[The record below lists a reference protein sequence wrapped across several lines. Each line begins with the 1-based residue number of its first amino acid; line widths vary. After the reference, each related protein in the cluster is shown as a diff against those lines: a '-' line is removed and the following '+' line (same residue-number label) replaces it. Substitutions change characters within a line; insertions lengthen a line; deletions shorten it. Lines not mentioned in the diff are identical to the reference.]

1 MKKFRVIATQL
12 NYFALEIEAENAE
25 QAKMMATYTELKDFK
40 PMGEIGDFR
49 INTIGDITNY
59 KIS

>member
-12 NYFALEIEAENAE
+12 NYFALEVEAENAE
-25 QAKMMATYTELKDFK
+25 DAKMMATYTDLENFK
-40 PMGEIGDFR
+40 PLDEIGHFK